1 MKHLKFNAFLLTL
14 LLSMA
19 GITAA
24 AHDIE
29 VENNGKKI
37 YYVWTNDNT
46 ELAVSFQGSSYGNY
60 SNEYSGN
67 VVIPE
72 SVTYNGATYPVTSI
86 GASAFN
92 GCSSLTSVT
101 IPNSVTSIGGDAFR
115 GCSSL
120 TSVTI
125 PNSVTTIGNSAFYGC
140 SNLTS
145 VTIPNSVTSID
156 IYAFTRCS
164 GLTSVTIGNSVTSI
178 GSYAFRD
185 CSGLTSVTIPESVT
199 SIGQSA
205 FEGCSGLTSVKVASD
220 NSTYDSRDNCN
231 AIIETAS
238 NTLIAGCKNTIIPS
252 SVTSIGDYAFRD
264 CSGLTSV
271 TIPNSVTSIGNSAF
285 EDCSGLASVTIPNSV
300 TSIGYDAFSGCS
312 GLTSVTI
319 PNSVTSIGSNAFSH
333 CSGLTSVKVAS
344 DNSTYDSRDNC
355 NAIIETASNTLIAG
369 CKNTIIPSSVT
380 SIGDY
385 AFRDCSGLTSVTIP
399 NSVTSIGYS
408 AFEDCSGLTSV
419 TIPNSVTSIGLF
431 AFNGCSGLT
440 SVTIPNSVTS
450 IGRSAFSGCSGLE
463 SMTVASGN
471 STYDSRD
478 NCNAIIETASNTL
491 IAGCMN
497 TIIPNSVTSIGSSAF
512 SRCSGLTSVTI
523 PNSVT
528 SIGDAAFGACSG
540 LTSVTIPS
548 SVTSIGGYAFYNC
561 SGLTDVFCYAENVP
575 TTSTSAFYE
584 SPISSATLHVPAA
597 SLSSYQTTEPWS
609 GFGNIVGD
617 IVLKC
622 ATPTIAFANGKLTF
636 ECETEGVEYV
646 YDISMTGS
654 QSGRGNDIVLPSLP
668 NTYAVSVY
676 ATKEGWVDSDVATKT
691 LTFQAKTGD
700 ANGDGEITIAD
711 ITILINTI
719 LGNGNAAGS
728 RAKVTENEEGR

>member
-205 FEGCSGLTSVKVASD
+205 FEG
-220 NSTYDSRDNCN
+220 
-231 AIIETAS
+231 
-238 NTLIAGCKNTIIPS
+238 
-252 SVTSIGDYAFRD
+252 
-264 CSGLTSV
+264 
-271 TIPNSVTSIGNSAF
+271 
-285 EDCSGLASVTIPNSV
+285 
-300 TSIGYDAFSGCS
+300 
-312 GLTSVTI
+312 
-319 PNSVTSIGSNAFSH
+319 

>member
-220 NSTYDSRDNCN
+220 
-231 AIIETAS
+231 
-238 NTLIAGCKNTIIPS
+238 
-252 SVTSIGDYAFRD
+252 
-264 CSGLTSV
+264 
-271 TIPNSVTSIGNSAF
+271 
-285 EDCSGLASVTIPNSV
+285 
-300 TSIGYDAFSGCS
+300 
-312 GLTSVTI
+312 
-319 PNSVTSIGSNAFSH
+319 
-333 CSGLTSVKVAS
+333 
-344 DNSTYDSRDNC
+344 
-355 NAIIETASNTLIAG
+355 
-369 CKNTIIPSSVT
+369 
-380 SIGDY
+380 
-385 AFRDCSGLTSVTIP
+385 
-399 NSVTSIGYS
+399 
-408 AFEDCSGLTSV
+408 
-419 TIPNSVTSIGLF
+419 
-431 AFNGCSGLT
+431 
-440 SVTIPNSVTS
+440 
-450 IGRSAFSGCSGLE
+450 
-463 SMTVASGN
+463 N